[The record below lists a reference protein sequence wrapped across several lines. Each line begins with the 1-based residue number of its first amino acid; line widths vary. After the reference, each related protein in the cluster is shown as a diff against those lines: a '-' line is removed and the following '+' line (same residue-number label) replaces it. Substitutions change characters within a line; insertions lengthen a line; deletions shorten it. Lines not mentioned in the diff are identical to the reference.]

1 MFEAGQKVR
10 VVNDGIVVKDD
21 FYGIGHFG
29 EIGSIATI
37 KEVRDKDGEG
47 NDVCIL
53 INVPAAGN
61 GCMIPQVVRP
71 ESLEALVEDLVVLS
85 VAEQE
90 TVTKASPVPRAKVI
104 YSVEDDEFEYILTHD
119 RDYARSEKADL
130 GGKAAGVR
138 IIRYVAT
145 HEIR

>member
-1 MFEAGQKVR
+1 MFKAGQKVR
-10 VVNDGIVVKDD
+10 VINDGFNLKDH
-21 FYGIGHFG
+21 FYDIGHFG

-37 KEVRDKDGEG
+37 KDVSDNDGEG

-53 INVPAAGN
+53 IDVPAAYG
-61 GCMIPQVVRP
+61 GCMIPQTVRP
-71 ESLEALVEDLVVLS
+71 ESLEALVEDVVDLP

-90 TVTKASPVPRAKVI
+90 TVTKASPVPRAKVV
-104 YSVEDDEFEYILTHD
+104 YSVEDDEFEYILTRD
-119 RDYARSEKADL
+119 RDYAREVKANL